1 METALQTK
9 PKQTLTGFLEPY
21 VEITEASISRWAI
34 ETQTPK
40 ELGEAMLYCLTGG
53 KRLRPAL
60 VHLSA
65 EATSDGSYDQQLVAR
80 CALAVE
86 MIHVYSLVHDDL
98 PAMDD
103 DDLRRGRP
111 TAHVKF
117 GEPLGILTGDALLT
131 RAFGVLSES
140 GQPCGGRLVCE
151 LAAAAGSAG
160 MVAGQVADMHL
171 CGIPDGFEGMQYIHK
186 RKTAA
191 MLRVSARLGA
201 ISAGASDENI
211 RAVSDY
217 AEYLGMGFQ
226 LFDDLLDAT
235 GTAQQLGKTPGKDH
249 DTGKRTVVSE
259 LGIEKATLL
268 GTSLTQG
275 AIEALKP
282 LGQRAEKLQTLASL
296 LADRKH

>member
-1 METALQTK
+1 MQTK
-9 PKQTLTGFLEPY
+9 SKQTLTGFLEPY
-21 VEITEASISRWAI
+21 VDMMEASITRWAV

-40 ELGEAMLYCLTGG
+40 ELGEGMLYCLTGG

-65 EATSDGSYDQQLVAR
+65 QATSDGSYDEQLVAR

-98 PAMDD
+98 PSMDD

-117 GEPLGILTGDALLT
+117 GEPLAILTGDALLT

-140 GQPCGGRLVCE
+140 DQPCAGRLVSE
-151 LAAAAGSAG
+151 LAAAAGPAG
-160 MVAGQVADMHL
+160 MVSGQVADMHL
-171 CGIPDGFEGMQYIHK
+171 CEIPDGFEGMQYIHK

-201 ISAGASDENI
+201 IAVGASDESI
-211 RAVSDY
+211 QSVSDY

-226 LFDDLLDAT
+226 LSDDLLDAS

-249 DTGKRTVVSE
+249 DTGKRTVITE
-259 LGIEKATLL
+259 LGIEKATRL
-268 GTSLTQG
+268 GASLAQK

-282 LGQRAEKLQTLASL
+282 LGQRAEKLQTLAML
-296 LADRKH
+296 LTDRTH

>member
-1 METALQTK
+1 MQTK
-9 PKQTLTGFLEPY
+9 SEQTLTGFLKPY
-21 VEITEASISRWAI
+21 AEITEAAIARWAV
-34 ETQTPK
+34 ETQTPQ
-40 ELGEAMLYCLTGG
+40 ELGEAMLYCLAGG
-53 KRLRPAL
+53 KRLRPAI

-65 EATSDGSYDQQLVAR
+65 MVTSNGSYDRQLVAR
-80 CALAVE
+80 CGLAVE

-117 GEPLGILTGDALLT
+117 GQPLAILTGDALLT
-131 RAFGVLSES
+131 RAFGILSES
-140 GQPCGGRLVCE
+140 ALPCAGRLVCE
-151 LAAAAGSAG
+151 LAAAAGAAG

-171 CGIPDGFEGMQYIHK
+171 CAVPDGFEGMQYIHS

-201 ISAGASDENI
+201 VAAGASEENI
-211 RAVSDY
+211 RTVSDY

-235 GTAQQLGKTPGKDH
+235 GTAQQLGKTPGKDRN
-249 DTGKRTVVSE
+249 TGKRTVITE
-259 LGIEKATLL
+259 LGVEKASRLGATL
-268 GTSLTQG
+268 TRKAVDS
-275 AIEALKP
+275 LKP
-282 LGQRAEKLQTLASL
+282 LGRRAEKLKTLARL
-296 LADRKH
+296 LTDRTH

>member
-1 METALQTK
+1 LQTK
-9 PKQTLTGFLEPY
+9 PEQTLAGFLEPY
-21 VEITEASISRWAI
+21 VKITETSIARWAV

-40 ELGEAMLYCLTGG
+40 ELGEAMLYCLMGG

-65 EATSDGSYDQQLVAR
+65 EATSDGSYDEELVAR

-86 MIHVYSLVHDDL
+86 MIHVYSLIHDDL

-117 GEPLGILTGDALLT
+117 GEAMGILIGDALLT

-140 GQPCGGRLVCE
+140 GQSCAGRLVSE
-151 LAAAAGSAG
+151 LASAAGSAG
-160 MVAGQVADMHL
+160 MVAGQVADMQL
-171 CGIPDGFEGMQYIHK
+171 CAIPDGFEGMQYIHE

-191 MLRVSARLGA
+191 MLRVSTRLGA
-201 ISAGASDENI
+201 ISAGASDEKI
-211 RAVSDY
+211 QAVSDY
-217 AEYLGMGFQ
+217 AERLGMGFQ
-226 LFDDLLDAT
+226 LFDDLLDAS

-249 DTGKRTVVSE
+249 DTGKRTVISE
-259 LGIEKATLL
+259 LGIEKSTQL
-268 GTSLTQG
+268 GQSLTQG
-275 AIEALKP
+275 AIDALNP
-282 LGQRAEKLQTLASL
+282 LDQRSKKLQTLAKL
-296 LADRKH
+296 LVDRTH

>member
-1 METALQTK
+1 
-9 PKQTLTGFLEPY
+9 
-21 VEITEASISRWAI
+21 
-34 ETQTPK
+34 
-40 ELGEAMLYCLTGG
+40 MLYCLAGG

-65 EATSDGSYDQQLVAR
+65 MATAEDAYDEELVAR

-103 DDLRRGRP
+103 DDLRRNRP

-117 GEPLGILTGDALLT
+117 GEPLAILTGDALLT

-140 GQPCGGRLVCE
+140 AQPCVGRLVSE
-151 LAAAAGSAG
+151 LATAAGAEG
-160 MVAGQVADMHL
+160 MVAGQVADMQL
-171 CGIPDGFEGMQYIHK
+171 CAIDDGFEGMQYIHK

-191 MLRVSARLGA
+191 MLRVAARLGA
-201 ISAGASDENI
+201 IAVGASDENI
-211 RAVSDY
+211 QAVSDY
-217 AEYLGMGFQ
+217 AENLGMGFQ

-235 GTAQQLGKTPGKDH
+235 GTAEQIGKTPGKDS
-249 DTGKRTVVSE
+249 DAGKRTVISE
-259 LGIEKATLL
+259 LGVEKATQL

-275 AIEALKP
+275 AIDALTP
-282 LGQRAEKLQTLASL
+282 LGPRSEKLKTLAKL
-296 LADRKH
+296 LADRTH